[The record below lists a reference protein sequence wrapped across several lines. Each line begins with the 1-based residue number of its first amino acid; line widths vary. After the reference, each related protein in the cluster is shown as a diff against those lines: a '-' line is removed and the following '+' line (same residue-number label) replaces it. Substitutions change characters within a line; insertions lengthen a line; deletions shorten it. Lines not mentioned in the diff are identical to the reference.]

1 MTWPELFRIC
11 AQRFGWPPQVV
22 AELTPGEAA
31 MLLGVFTVD
40 DPKTVRMSPQQYRQ
54 LFGG

>member
-1 MTWPELFRIC
+1 MTWPELFRLC